1 MSSLN
6 QAGVAGGIEM
16 KMVEQ
21 NVVVPFVVEESGFE
35 GVKRIVSKVARDI
48 EKVSGKL
55 PDIVENYGEHSRI
68 ILCATLGKSA
78 LIETL
83 SNKELFDTSSI
94 ENKREVYKIQLVKN
108 PFEGV
113 EEALVI
119 CGSDK
124 RGTIYGAFALSE
136 YIGVSPLCYW
146 GDVEPA
152 TQENLFVSKDIEI
165 VSREPSVK
173 YRGFFIND
181 EWPCF
186 GNWTFSHFNGFT
198 AQMYDHVFELLLR
211 LKGNYL
217 WPAMWS
223 SSFPLDG
230 PGSLNEELAD
240 IYGVVIGYSHHEP
253 CLRASEEW
261 DKVRGIDSI
270 YGNEWNFYTNREGLI
285 QYWKD
290 ALVRSGK
297 YENLITIGM
306 RGERDTS
313 MLGSHASLQ
322 ENIDLL
328 KDIITTQREL
338 IRQHV
343 NPNVKE
349 VPQLLALYK
358 EVEAYYYGDETTQG
372 LKDWEELDGVICM
385 LCDDNFGHMRTLPT
399 KEIRNRNGGF
409 GMYYH
414 FDYHGDPISYEW
426 MPSTPFSKTWD
437 QMSMAYEYGIKD
449 VWIVNVGDLK
459 GNEVSLA
466 YFLSL
471 AYDFDKWGTSAPNSW
486 NTYLE
491 LWMER
496 TFPKVNKPTRE
507 KMIQVLTQYIN
518 INALRRPEAL
528 HANVY
533 HPCHYLETDRMLHW
547 AQQVEDI
554 NEAVYEELHGQEKDA
569 YFSMIYFPAK
579 ASINLLRMHLYAGKN
594 EHYAKQGKTIANIY
608 ADKVTECIA
617 EDRRLVDS
625 FATFREGKWKGMELE
640 QHIGFVKW
648 NEDNCRYPLRM
659 QVEPAYKPRLT
670 VSRKDS
676 RQIAVKNYGHPE
688 IILVDDFLYEGNTE
702 VILEI
707 ANDGIG
713 TVEYTIDTDCADMEG
728 EGRACEWLTFTNE
741 GSVSIQEEV
750 VLKCDRQK
758 LPKETQT
765 VRLFVK
771 DKETTVAVII
781 KGKAIDTTSLLP
793 MTFLPNNGVVVMEAN
808 HYASKKDVAEGGFK
822 ELRGYGRSGC
832 SMKVFPTT
840 INFADMKEKPSL
852 TYRFLAEQDGE
863 YGIELWTAPMNLL
876 QDKAPIHIQLTTEAG
891 TEIIEIVPSNFIPGI
906 DVRWEEGVLKQIKT
920 TKTTVILTQ
929 GIKEIMI
936 GAMEAGVIL
945 QRILIYP
952 TECLPKES
960 YLGPQESYYKGV
972 EGN

>member
-1 MSSLN
+1 
-6 QAGVAGGIEM
+6 
-16 KMVEQ
+16 MVMRLVEE
-21 NVVVPFVVEESGFE
+21 NIVVPFVVEDSGYE
-35 GVKRIVSKVARDI
+35 GVKRIVGKVAGDI
-48 EKVSGKL
+48 EKVSGKI
-55 PDIVENYGEHSRI
+55 PKIVENYGGYSRI
-68 ILCATLGKSA
+68 ILCATLGKSS

-83 SNKELFDTSSI
+83 SDKGLFDTSSI
-94 ENKREVYKIQLVKN
+94 ENKREVYKIQLVAN

-152 TQENLFVSKDIEI
+152 TQKTLLVSKDIEI
-165 VSREPSVK
+165 ISKEPSVK

-186 GNWTFSHFNGFT
+186 GNWTFSHYGGFT

-230 PGSLNEELAD
+230 PGNLNEELAD
-240 IYGVVIGYSHHEP
+240 LYGVVIGYSHHEP

-261 DKVRGIDSI
+261 DKVRGVESP

-290 ALVRSGK
+290 ALIRSGK

-306 RGERDTS
+306 RGERDSS
-313 MLGSHASLQ
+313 MLGEQASLQ

-328 KDIITTQREL
+328 KDIITTQRDL

-459 GNEVSLA
+459 GNEVSLE
-466 YFLSL
+466 YFLTL
-471 AYDFDKWGTSAPNSW
+471 AYDFDTWGSSAPNSW
-486 NTYLE
+486 NTYLQ

-496 TFPKVNKPTRE
+496 TFPRVSKSTRE
-507 KMIQVLTQYIN
+507 KMIQVLTEYIDM
-518 INALRRPEAL
+518 NAMRRPEAL
-528 HANVY
+528 HSNIY
-533 HPCHYLETDRMLHW
+533 HPCHYLETDRMLQW
-547 AQQVEDI
+547 AQQIEDI
-554 NEAVYEELHGQEKDA
+554 NEAVYEELKELQSQEKEA
-569 YFSMIYFPAK
+569 YFSMIYYPAK

-594 EHYAKQGKTIANIY
+594 EHYAKQGKTIANVY

-617 EDRRLVDS
+617 EDRRLVDT
-625 FATFREGKWKGMELE
+625 FATFQEGKWKGMELE

-659 QVEPAYKPRLT
+659 QVEPAYKPRMT

-676 RQIAVKNYGHPE
+676 QLIAVKNYGSPDT
-688 IILVDDFLYEGNTE
+688 ILVDDFLYEGNTE

-713 TVEYTIDTDCADMEG
+713 TVEYTIVSDCIDMEG
-728 EGRACEWLTFTNE
+728 EGRAGDWLTFTYH
-741 GSVSIQEEV
+741 GSVSMQEEV

-765 VRLFVK
+765 VRLFIK
-771 DKETTVAVII
+771 DKETTVAIII
-781 KGKAIDTTSLLP
+781 KGKAVDTTNLLP

-808 HYASKKDVAEGGFK
+808 HYADKEDVAGGGFI
-822 ELRGYGRSGC
+822 ELQGYGRSGS

-840 INFADMKEKPSL
+840 VNFADLVEKPSL
-852 TYRFLAEQDGE
+852 TYRFFAEQTGE
-863 YGIELWTAPMNLL
+863 YTIELWTAPMNLI
-876 QDKAPIHIQLTTEAG
+876 QDKTPIHIQLTTEECM
-891 TEIIEIVPSNFIPGI
+891 EIIEIVPSDFAPGT
-906 DVRWEEGVLKQIKT
+906 DARWEDGVLRQIKI
-920 TKTTVILTQ
+920 TKTTVCLTQ
-929 GIKEIMI
+929 GIKEITI

-945 QRILIYP
+945 QRILVYP
-952 TECLPKES
+952 IDSPPKES
-960 YLGPQESYYKGV
+960 YLGPQESYYKGI
-972 EGN
+972 NQ